1 LGTDSKRAKETN
13 MPLTPADVRNKQFS
27 TTRLRPGYD
36 EEEVDAFLDEVE
48 AELDRLIQENEELRA
63 KLAECL
69 RGKVPAMAA
78 PIVEPKPDIAPIP
91 EPPRPEP
98 PKPEPEPALG
108 GLGMPASG
116 EDNMDTAAR
125 VLALA
130 QQTADQA
137 IADARREADET
148 LGRARREAEEI
159 LGKARRQADQVV
171 SEARSRAESLDR
183 DAQERHRQVMGS
195 LVQQREELEREVD
208 NLRAFEREYRSRLKA
223 YLEGQLRDLESGAGE
238 GGAFSPPSVTSTGP
252 QTAPQAPIQHGESR
266 NGQQPSGGPST
277 AGPTPFPPPAEPAQH
292 VQHAQHTSTGAFHG
306 AADNPPHERR

>member
-1 LGTDSKRAKETN
+1 

-63 KLAECL
+63 KLAESL

-78 PIVEPKPDIAPIP
+78 PIVEPKPDMSHMSEA
-91 EPPRPEP
+91 PRPEP
-98 PKPEPEPALG
+98 KPEPSL
-108 GLGMPASG
+108 GLGMAPQSN

-183 DAQERHRQVMGS
+183 DAQDRHRSVMGS

-208 NLRAFEREYRSRLKA
+208 NLRAFEREYRSRLKL
-223 YLEGQLRDLESGAGE
+223 YLEGQLRELEAGANEVGVFQPVAASSG
-238 GGAFSPPSVTSTGP
+238 PQTGP
-252 QTAPQAPIQHGESR
+252 QSAIQHVEPR
-266 NGQQPSGGPST
+266 NGQPSGGPST
-277 AGPTPFPPPAEPAQH
+277 GPTPFPPPPSEPPQH
-292 VQHAQHTSTGAFHG
+292 MQHAQHTSTGAFHG
-306 AADNPPHERR
+306 VGDNAPHERR

>member
-1 LGTDSKRAKETN
+1 

-78 PIVEPKPDIAPIP
+78 PIVEPKPDMAPVP
-91 EPPRPEP
+91 EPMKPEP
-98 PKPEPEPALG
+98 PKPEPEPVL
-108 GLGMPASG
+108 GLGMGTPSG

-159 LGKARRQADQVV
+159 LGKARRQADQIV
-171 SEARSRAESLDR
+171 SDARSRAEGLDR

-195 LVQQREELEREVD
+195 LVQQREELERKVD
-208 NLRAFEREYRSRLKA
+208 DLRAFEREYRSRLKV
-223 YLEGQLRDLESGAGE
+223 YLEGQLRDLEVGATE
-238 GGAFSPPSVTSTGP
+238 GGAFTGAGSGHAQP
-252 QTAPQAPIQHGESR
+252 AMQHADAQAR
-266 NGQQPSGGPST
+266 NGQQAGVPGGTGAPT
-277 AGPTPFPPPAEPAQH
+277 GAPGNTGPNPFPPPAEAA
-292 VQHAQHTSTGAFHG
+292 QHAQHSGTGAFHA
-306 AADNPPHERR
+306 AADSPPHERR

>member
-1 LGTDSKRAKETN
+1 

-78 PIVEPKPDIAPIP
+78 PIVEPKPDLAQAP

-98 PKPEPEPALG
+98 KPEPEPAPLGTLG
-108 GLGMPASG
+108 GSAPGG

-159 LGKARRQADQVV
+159 VGKARRQADQII
-171 SEARSRAESLDR
+171 SEARSRAEALDR

-208 NLRAFEREYRSRLKA
+208 NLRAFEREYRSRLKV
-223 YLEGQLRDLESGAGE
+223 YLEGQLRELEVGAAE
-238 GGAFSPPSVTSTGP
+238 GGPFGPGQPAPSAGGPQTGP
-252 QTAPQAPIQHGESR
+252 QQTVQHPENR
-266 NGQQPSGGPST
+266 NGQPQPAPAT
-277 AGPTPFPPPAEPAQH
+277 TGPTPFAPPSEPAQH
-292 VQHAQHTSTGAFHG
+292 AQHSTTGAFHTT
-306 AADNPPHERR
+306 DNPPHDRR